1 MGLRINTNIAALN
14 AHRQLSAS
22 DARLGQSIERLSSGY
37 RINHAKDDVAGL
49 GIANA
54 FRAEVRGLRMAQ
66 QNASQAQSLLQVA
79 EGGAGQVQGILERLM
94 ELATSAASDNT
105 DNSGRASLDAE
116 SDALIGE
123 LTRIV
128 SDTKYGDTQLINAS
142 GGTQTFQIG
151 SSNTAAQDRITVD
164 LTNVNFA
171 ANALNV
177 ETTDVDLTTKA
188 GAQTAIENI
197 EKAISVAGTAMGHV
211 GAAQSQLTFASANIA
226 ISVENL
232 SASESTI
239 RDADMAYEM
248 ISFTKNQ
255 ILLQAGTAMLAQ
267 ANMAPQV
274 VLQLLK

>member
-14 AHRQLSAS
+14 AHRQLAAS

-79 EGGAGQVQGILERLM
+79 EGGAGQIQGILERLM

-105 DNSGRASLDAE
+105 DAGGRTSLDAE
-116 SDALIGE
+116 GEALVDE

-128 SDTKYGDTQLINAS
+128 ADTKYGDTQLINAT
-142 GGTQTFQIG
+142 GGTLTFQIG
-151 SSNTAAQDRITVD
+151 SSNTAAQDQIAVD

-171 ANALNV
+171 AAKLNV
-177 ETTDVDLTTKA
+177 EKTSVDLTTKT
-188 GAQTAIENI
+188 GAQQAITNI
-197 EKAISVAGTAMGHV
+197 EKGISVAGTAMGHV
-211 GAAQSQLTFASANIA
+211 GAAQSQLAFAAGNIA

-239 RDADMAYEM
+239 RDADMAFEM
-248 ISFTKNQ
+248 IEFTKNQ

-274 VLQLLK
+274 VLQLLG

>member
-197 EKAISVAGTAMGHV
+197 EKAISVAGTAMGHI

-226 ISVENL
+226 ISVENIT
-232 SASESTI
+232 ASESTI
-239 RDADMAYEM
+239 RDADMAFEM
-248 ISFTKNQ
+248 IEFTKNQ

-274 VLQLLK
+274 VLQLMG

>member
-197 EKAISVAGTAMGHV
+197 EKAISVAGTAMGHI

-226 ISVENL
+226 ISVENIT
-232 SASESTI
+232 ASESTI
-239 RDADMAYEM
+239 RDADMAFEM
-248 ISFTKNQ
+248 IEFTKNQ

-274 VLQLLK
+274 VLQLLG